1 MPVFVA
7 TLRYLLLNRQR
18 IVVLAAI
25 SRLGPSWYVLW
36 VHVSIIGALFIL
48 ICVDLSPGRIQVVC

>member
-25 SRLGPSWYVLW
+25 SCLWPRWYVLW
-36 VHVSIIGALFIL
+36 VHFSIIYVLFIL
-48 ICVDLSPGRIQVVC
+48 VCIDLSPGRIQVIC

>member
-18 IVVLAAI
+18 IVVLATI
-25 SRLGPSWYVLW
+25 SCLRPRWYILW
-36 VHVSIIGALFIL
+36 VHVGIIYVLFIL
-48 ICVDLSPGRIQVVC
+48 ICVDLSPGRIQVIC